1 MITNDRGDFYR
12 VYFFI
17 KGCGFMSTIAAIS
30 TAQGQGGIGVIRV
43 SGEDSFTIV
52 DKIFKSVSGKKIM
65 DIKGYTALFGHI
77 YNNEEVLDEAVVL
90 KYVAPKSFTGE
101 NVVEISCH
109 GGMYITKEVLNA
121 VIMSGASLAEPGEFT
136 KRAYLNG
143 KMDLTE
149 AESVMDIISA
159 KSKSA
164 ARAALFVKD
173 GALFKKSQQVKQLLL
188 DKAAHLSAWADYP
201 EEDIPEVTE
210 DSIMEAI
217 EESISILEKLLS
229 TYDMG
234 QVVKEGIDTVIVG
247 RPNAGK
253 STLMN
258 LLVGRE
264 KSIVTNIAGTTRDVV
279 EDTVLVGNVMLKL
292 SDTAGIRDTDNE
304 IEKIGVQKT
313 FDKINGAGLVIAL
326 FDNNE
331 ELNSEDIDLINKI
344 KDMPCI
350 AVINK
355 IDLED
360 KVDKKYI
367 TNNIE
372 NVVYISAKQQDNIDE
387 LKNMIEKI
395 AGTEDFDPSAGIV
408 ANERQRNAIRNAV
421 NSLYEAK
428 ESLAMGMTMD
438 AITVS
443 LQETIDYLLELT
455 GEKAGEEIVDSVF
468 HNFCVGK

>member
-1 MITNDRGDFYR
+1 
-12 VYFFI
+12 
-17 KGCGFMSTIAAIS
+17 MSTIAAIS

-43 SGEDSFTIV
+43 SGGQAFTIV

-121 VIMSGASLAEPGEFT
+121 VIMAGASLAEPGEFT

-201 EEDIPEVTE
+201 EEDIPEVSE

-234 QVVKEGIDTVIVG
+234 QVVKEGIDTVIAG

-367 TNNIE
+367 TDNID

-395 AGTEDFDPSAGIV
+395 AGTEDFDPSAGII
-408 ANERQRNAIRNAV
+408 ANERQRNAIRKAV

>member
-1 MITNDRGDFYR
+1 
-12 VYFFI
+12 
-17 KGCGFMSTIAAIS
+17 MSTIAAIS

-43 SGEDSFTIV
+43 SGEQAFTIV

-121 VIMSGASLAEPGEFT
+121 VIMAGASLAEPGEFT

-143 KMDLTE
+143 KVDLTE

-201 EEDIPEVTE
+201 EEDIPEVSE

-234 QVVKEGIDTVIVG
+234 QVVKEGIDTVIAG

-344 KDMPCI
+344 KNMPCI

-367 TNNIE
+367 TDNID

-395 AGTEDFDPSAGIV
+395 AGTEDFDPSAGII

>member
-1 MITNDRGDFYR
+1 
-12 VYFFI
+12 
-17 KGCGFMSTIAAIS
+17 MSTIAAIS

-43 SGEDSFTIV
+43 SGEQAFTIV

-201 EEDIPEVTE
+201 EEDIPEVSE

-234 QVVKEGIDTVIVG
+234 QVVKEGIDTVIAG

-331 ELNSEDIDLINKI
+331 VLNSEDIDLITKI

-367 TNNIE
+367 TDNIE

-395 AGTEDFDPSAGIV
+395 AGTEDFDPSAGII

>member
-1 MITNDRGDFYR
+1 
-12 VYFFI
+12 
-17 KGCGFMSTIAAIS
+17 MSTIAAIS

-43 SGEDSFTIV
+43 SGEQAFTIV
-52 DKIFKSVSGKKIM
+52 DKIFNSVSGKKIIN
-65 DIKGYTALFGHI
+65 IKGYTALFGHI

-121 VIMSGASLAEPGEFT
+121 VIMAGASLAEPGEFT

-201 EEDIPEVTE
+201 EEDIPEVSE

-234 QVVKEGIDTVIVG
+234 QVVKEGIDTVIAG

-367 TNNIE
+367 TDNID

-395 AGTEDFDPSAGIV
+395 AGTEDFDPSAGII

>member
-1 MITNDRGDFYR
+1 
-12 VYFFI
+12 
-17 KGCGFMSTIAAIS
+17 MSTIAAIS

-43 SGEDSFTIV
+43 SGEQAFTIV

-121 VIMSGASLAEPGEFT
+121 VIMAGASLAEPGEFT

-201 EEDIPEVTE
+201 EEDIPEVSE
-210 DSIMEAI
+210 ESIMEAI

-234 QVVKEGIDTVIVG
+234 QVVKEGIDTVIAG

-331 ELNSEDIDLINKI
+331 ALNSEDIDLINKI

-367 TNNIE
+367 TDNIE
-372 NVVYISAKQQDNIDE
+372 NVVYISAKQQDNIEE

-395 AGTEDFDPSAGIV
+395 AGTEDFDPSAGII

>member
-1 MITNDRGDFYR
+1 
-12 VYFFI
+12 
-17 KGCGFMSTIAAIS
+17 MSTIAAIS

-43 SGEDSFTIV
+43 SGEQAFTIV
-52 DKIFKSVSGKKIM
+52 NKIFKSVSGKKIM

-90 KYVAPKSFTGE
+90 KYIAPKSFTGE

-121 VIMSGASLAEPGEFT
+121 VIMAGASLAEPGEFT

-201 EEDIPEVTE
+201 EEDIPEVSE

-234 QVVKEGIDTVIVG
+234 QVVKEGIDTVIAG

-313 FDKINGAGLVIAL
+313 LDKINGAGLVIAL

-367 TNNIE
+367 TDNID

-395 AGTEDFDPSAGIV
+395 AGTEDFDPSAGII

>member
-1 MITNDRGDFYR
+1 
-12 VYFFI
+12 
-17 KGCGFMSTIAAIS
+17 MSTIAAIS

-43 SGEDSFTIV
+43 SGEQAFTIV

-90 KYVAPKSFTGE
+90 KYIAPKSFTGE

-121 VIMSGASLAEPGEFT
+121 VIMAGASLAEPGEFT

-164 ARAALFVKD
+164 VRAALFVKD

-201 EEDIPEVTE
+201 EEDIPEVSE

-234 QVVKEGIDTVIVG
+234 QVVKEGIDTVIAG

-313 FDKINGAGLVIAL
+313 LDKINGAGLVIAL

-367 TNNIE
+367 TDNID

-395 AGTEDFDPSAGIV
+395 AGTEDFDPSAGII

>member
-1 MITNDRGDFYR
+1 
-12 VYFFI
+12 
-17 KGCGFMSTIAAIS
+17 MSTIAAIS

-43 SGEDSFTIV
+43 SGEQAFTIV

-121 VIMSGASLAEPGEFT
+121 VIMAGASLAEPGEFT

-201 EEDIPEVTE
+201 EEDIPEVSE

-234 QVVKEGIDTVIVG
+234 QVVKEGIDTVIAG

-367 TNNIE
+367 TDNID

-395 AGTEDFDPSAGIV
+395 AGTEDFDPSAGII

-455 GEKAGEEIVDSVF
+455 GEKAGEEIVDLVF

>member
-1 MITNDRGDFYR
+1 
-12 VYFFI
+12 
-17 KGCGFMSTIAAIS
+17 MSTVAAIS

-43 SGEDSFTIV
+43 SGEQAFTIV
-52 DKIFKSVSGKKIM
+52 DKIFKSVGGKKIM

-121 VIMSGASLAEPGEFT
+121 VIMAGASLAEPGEFT

-217 EESISILEKLLS
+217 DESISILEKLLS

-234 QVVKEGIDTVIVG
+234 QVVKEGIDTVIAG

-331 ELNSEDIDLINKI
+331 VLNSEDIDLINKI

-367 TNNIE
+367 TDNIE

-387 LKNMIEKI
+387 LRNMIEKI
-395 AGTEDFDPSAGIV
+395 AGTEDFDPSAGII

>member
-12 VYFFI
+12 LYFLY
-17 KGCGFMSTIAAIS
+17 KVVVFMSTVAAIS

-43 SGEDSFTIV
+43 SGEQAFTIV

-121 VIMSGASLAEPGEFT
+121 VIMAGASLAEPGEFT

-201 EEDIPEVTE
+201 EEDIPEVSE

-234 QVVKEGIDTVIVG
+234 QVVKEGIDTVIAG

-360 KVDKKYI
+360 KVDKNYI
-367 TNNIE
+367 TDNIE
-372 NVVYISAKQQDNIDE
+372 NVVYISAKQQDNIEE

-395 AGTEDFDPSAGIV
+395 AGTEDFDPSTGII

>member
-1 MITNDRGDFYR
+1 
-12 VYFFI
+12 
-17 KGCGFMSTIAAIS
+17 MSTIAAIS

-43 SGEDSFTIV
+43 SGEQAFTIV

-65 DIKGYTALFGHI
+65 DITGYTALFGHI

-121 VIMSGASLAEPGEFT
+121 VIMAGASLAEPGEFT

-201 EEDIPEVTE
+201 EEDIPEVSE

-234 QVVKEGIDTVIVG
+234 QVVKEGIDTVIAG

-331 ELNSEDIDLINKI
+331 ELNNEDIDLINKI

-367 TNNIE
+367 TDNID

-395 AGTEDFDPSAGIV
+395 AGTEDFDPSAGII

>member
-1 MITNDRGDFYR
+1 
-12 VYFFI
+12 
-17 KGCGFMSTIAAIS
+17 MSTIAAIS

-43 SGEDSFTIV
+43 SGEQAFTIV

-121 VIMSGASLAEPGEFT
+121 VIMAGASLAEPGEFT

-234 QVVKEGIDTVIVG
+234 QVVKEGIDTVIAG

-367 TNNIE
+367 TDNIE

-395 AGTEDFDPSAGIV
+395 AGTEGFDPSAGII

>member
-1 MITNDRGDFYR
+1 
-12 VYFFI
+12 
-17 KGCGFMSTIAAIS
+17 MSTIAAIS

-234 QVVKEGIDTVIVG
+234 QVVKEGIDTVIAG

-360 KVDKKYI
+360 KVNKKYI
-367 TNNIE
+367 TDNIE
-372 NVVYISAKQQDNIDE
+372 DVVYISAKQQDNIDE

>member
-1 MITNDRGDFYR
+1 
-12 VYFFI
+12 
-17 KGCGFMSTIAAIS
+17 MSTIAAIS

-331 ELNSEDIDLINKI
+331 ELNSEDIDLINKV

-367 TNNIE
+367 TNNIK

-421 NSLYEAK
+421 NSLYESK

>member
-1 MITNDRGDFYR
+1 
-12 VYFFI
+12 
-17 KGCGFMSTIAAIS
+17 MSTIAAIS

-43 SGEDSFTIV
+43 SGEQAFTIV

-121 VIMSGASLAEPGEFT
+121 VIMAGASLAEAGEFT

-201 EEDIPEVTE
+201 EEDIPEVSE

-234 QVVKEGIDTVIVG
+234 QVVKEGIDTVIAG

-367 TNNIE
+367 TDNIE

-395 AGTEDFDPSAGIV
+395 AGTEDFDPSAGII

>member
-1 MITNDRGDFYR
+1 
-12 VYFFI
+12 
-17 KGCGFMSTIAAIS
+17 MSTIAAIS

-43 SGEDSFTIV
+43 SGEQAFTIV

-109 GGMYITKEVLNA
+109 GGMYITKEILNA
-121 VIMSGASLAEPGEFT
+121 VIMAGASLAEPGEFT

-201 EEDIPEVTE
+201 EEDIPEVSE

-234 QVVKEGIDTVIVG
+234 QVVKEGIDTVIAG

-367 TNNIE
+367 TDNID

-395 AGTEDFDPSAGIV
+395 AGTEDFDPSAGII
-408 ANERQRNAIRNAV
+408 ANERQKNAIRNAV

>member
-1 MITNDRGDFYR
+1 
-12 VYFFI
+12 
-17 KGCGFMSTIAAIS
+17 MSTIAAIS

-43 SGEDSFTIV
+43 SGEDAFTIV

-109 GGMYITKEVLNA
+109 GGMYITKEVLNV
-121 VIMSGASLAEPGEFT
+121 VIMAGASLAEPGEFT

-201 EEDIPEVTE
+201 EEDIPEVSE

-234 QVVKEGIDTVIVG
+234 QVVKEGIDTVIAG

-331 ELNSEDIDLINKI
+331 VLNSEDIDLINKI

-367 TNNIE
+367 TDNIE

-395 AGTEDFDPSAGIV
+395 AGTEDFDPSAGII

-421 NSLYEAK
+421 NSLHEAK

>member
-1 MITNDRGDFYR
+1 
-12 VYFFI
+12 
-17 KGCGFMSTIAAIS
+17 MSTIAAIS

-43 SGEDSFTIV
+43 SGEQAFTIV

-121 VIMSGASLAEPGEFT
+121 VIMAGASLAEPGEFT

-201 EEDIPEVTE
+201 EEDIPEVSE

-234 QVVKEGIDTVIVG
+234 QVVKEGIDTVIAG

-313 FDKINGAGLVIAL
+313 FDKINGAGLVVAL

-331 ELNSEDIDLINKI
+331 VLNSEDIDLINKI

-395 AGTEDFDPSAGIV
+395 AGTEDFDPSAGII

-455 GEKAGEEIVDSVF
+455 GEKAGEEIVVSVF

>member
-1 MITNDRGDFYR
+1 
-12 VYFFI
+12 
-17 KGCGFMSTIAAIS
+17 MSTIAAIS

-43 SGEDSFTIV
+43 SGEQAFTIV
-52 DKIFKSVSGKKIM
+52 DKIFKSVSGKKII

-121 VIMSGASLAEPGEFT
+121 VIMAGASLAEPGEFT

-201 EEDIPEVTE
+201 EEDIPEVSE

-234 QVVKEGIDTVIVG
+234 QVVKEGIDTVIAG

-331 ELNSEDIDLINKI
+331 VLNSEDIDLINKI

-367 TNNIE
+367 TDNIE

-395 AGTEDFDPSAGIV
+395 AGTEDFDPSAGII

-428 ESLAMGMTMD
+428 ESLAIGMTMD

>member
-1 MITNDRGDFYR
+1 
-12 VYFFI
+12 
-17 KGCGFMSTIAAIS
+17 MSTIAAIS

-234 QVVKEGIDTVIVG
+234 QVVKEGIDTVIAG

-372 NVVYISAKQQDNIDE
+372 NVVYISAKQQYNIDE

-395 AGTEDFDPSAGIV
+395 AGTEDFDPSTGIV

>member
-1 MITNDRGDFYR
+1 
-12 VYFFI
+12 
-17 KGCGFMSTIAAIS
+17 MSTIAAIS

-65 DIKGYTALFGHI
+65 EIKGYTALFGHI

-121 VIMSGASLAEPGEFT
+121 VIIAGASLAEPGEFT

-201 EEDIPEVTE
+201 EEDIPEVSE

-234 QVVKEGIDTVIVG
+234 QVVKEGIDTVIAG

-367 TNNIE
+367 TDNID

-395 AGTEDFDPSAGIV
+395 AGTEDFDPSAGII

>member
-1 MITNDRGDFYR
+1 
-12 VYFFI
+12 
-17 KGCGFMSTIAAIS
+17 MSIIAAIS

-43 SGEDSFTIV
+43 SGEQAFTIV

-121 VIMSGASLAEPGEFT
+121 VIMAGASLAEPGEFT

-201 EEDIPEVTE
+201 EEDIPEVSE

-234 QVVKEGIDTVIVG
+234 QVVKEGIDTVIAG

-367 TNNIE
+367 TDNIE

-395 AGTEDFDPSAGIV
+395 AGTEDFDPSAGII

>member
-1 MITNDRGDFYR
+1 
-12 VYFFI
+12 
-17 KGCGFMSTIAAIS
+17 MSTIAAIS

-43 SGEDSFTIV
+43 SGEQAFTIV

-121 VIMSGASLAEPGEFT
+121 VIMAGASLAEPGEFT

-173 GALFKKSQQVKQLLL
+173 GALFKKSQQIKQLLL

-201 EEDIPEVTE
+201 EEDIPEVSE
-210 DSIMEAI
+210 DSIMEAM

-234 QVVKEGIDTVIVG
+234 QVVKEGIDTVIAG

-331 ELNSEDIDLINKI
+331 VLNSEDIDLINKI

-367 TNNIE
+367 TDNIE

-395 AGTEDFDPSAGIV
+395 AGTEDFDPSAGII

>member
-1 MITNDRGDFYR
+1 
-12 VYFFI
+12 
-17 KGCGFMSTIAAIS
+17 MSTIAAIS

-164 ARAALFVKD
+164 AKAALFVKD

-234 QVVKEGIDTVIVG
+234 QVVKEGIDTVIAG

-279 EDTVLVGNVMLKL
+279 EDTVLVGNVMLNL

-395 AGTEDFDPSAGIV
+395 AGTEDFDPSTGIV

>member
-1 MITNDRGDFYR
+1 
-12 VYFFI
+12 
-17 KGCGFMSTIAAIS
+17 MSTIAAIS

-234 QVVKEGIDTVIVG
+234 QVVKEGIDTVIAG

-264 KSIVTNIAGTTRDVV
+264 KSIVTKIAGTTRDVV

-304 IEKIGVQKT
+304 IEKIGVQRT

>member
-1 MITNDRGDFYR
+1 
-12 VYFFI
+12 
-17 KGCGFMSTIAAIS
+17 MSTIAAIS

-65 DIKGYTALFGHI
+65 DIKGYSALFGHI

-201 EEDIPEVTE
+201 EDDIPEVTE

>member
-1 MITNDRGDFYR
+1 
-12 VYFFI
+12 
-17 KGCGFMSTIAAIS
+17 MSTIAAIS

-43 SGEDSFTIV
+43 SGEQAFTIV

-121 VIMSGASLAEPGEFT
+121 VIMAGASLAEPGEFT

-201 EEDIPEVTE
+201 EEDIPEVSE

-234 QVVKEGIDTVIVG
+234 QVVKEGIDTVIAG

-367 TNNIE
+367 TDNIE

-395 AGTEDFDPSAGIV
+395 AGTEGFDPSAGII

>member
-1 MITNDRGDFYR
+1 
-12 VYFFI
+12 
-17 KGCGFMSTIAAIS
+17 MSTVAAIS

-43 SGEDSFTIV
+43 SGEQAFTIV

-121 VIMSGASLAEPGEFT
+121 VIMAGASLAEPGEFT

-201 EEDIPEVTE
+201 EEDIPEVSE

-234 QVVKEGIDTVIVG
+234 QVVKEGIDTVIAG

-360 KVDKKYI
+360 KVDKNYI
-367 TNNIE
+367 TDNIE
-372 NVVYISAKQQDNIDE
+372 NVVYISAKQQDNIEE

-395 AGTEDFDPSAGIV
+395 AGTEDFDPSTGII

>member
-1 MITNDRGDFYR
+1 
-12 VYFFI
+12 
-17 KGCGFMSTIAAIS
+17 MSTIAAIS

>member
-1 MITNDRGDFYR
+1 
-12 VYFFI
+12 
-17 KGCGFMSTIAAIS
+17 MSTIAAIS

-164 ARAALFVKD
+164 AKAALFVKD

-234 QVVKEGIDTVIVG
+234 QVVKEGIDTVIAG

-367 TNNIE
+367 TNNIK

-443 LQETIDYLLELT
+443 LQETIDCLLELT

>member
-1 MITNDRGDFYR
+1 
-12 VYFFI
+12 
-17 KGCGFMSTIAAIS
+17 MSTVAAIS

-90 KYVAPKSFTGE
+90 KYIAPKSFTGE

-121 VIMSGASLAEPGEFT
+121 VIMAGASLAEPGEFT

-164 ARAALFVKD
+164 ARAALFVKE

-201 EEDIPEVTE
+201 EEDIPEVSE

-217 EESISILEKLLS
+217 DESISILEKLLS

-234 QVVKEGIDTVIVG
+234 QVVKEGIDTVIAG

-331 ELNSEDIDLINKI
+331 KLNSEDIDLINKI
-344 KDMPCI
+344 KEMPCI

-367 TNNIE
+367 TDNID

-395 AGTEDFDPSAGIV
+395 AGTEDFDPSAGII

-443 LQETIDYLLELT
+443 LQETIEYLLELT

>member
-1 MITNDRGDFYR
+1 
-12 VYFFI
+12 
-17 KGCGFMSTIAAIS
+17 MSTIAAIS

-234 QVVKEGIDTVIVG
+234 QVVKEGIDTVIAG

-313 FDKINGAGLVIAL
+313 FDKLNGAGLVIAL

-350 AVINK
+350 AAINK

-367 TNNIE
+367 TDNIE

>member
-1 MITNDRGDFYR
+1 
-12 VYFFI
+12 
-17 KGCGFMSTIAAIS
+17 MSTIAAIS

-43 SGEDSFTIV
+43 SGEQAFTIV
-52 DKIFKSVSGKKIM
+52 DKIFKSVSGKKII

-121 VIMSGASLAEPGEFT
+121 VIMAGASLAEPGEFT

-201 EEDIPEVTE
+201 EEDIPEVSE

-234 QVVKEGIDTVIVG
+234 QVVKEGIDTVIAG

-313 FDKINGAGLVIAL
+313 LDKINGAGLVIAL

-331 ELNSEDIDLINKI
+331 VLNSEDIDLINKI

-367 TNNIE
+367 TDNIE
-372 NVVYISAKQQDNIDE
+372 NVVYISAKQQDNIDK

-395 AGTEDFDPSAGIV
+395 AGTEDFDPSAGII

>member
-1 MITNDRGDFYR
+1 
-12 VYFFI
+12 
-17 KGCGFMSTIAAIS
+17 MSTIAAIS

-43 SGEDSFTIV
+43 SGEQAFTIV

-101 NVVEISCH
+101 SVVEISCH

-121 VIMSGASLAEPGEFT
+121 VIMAGASLAEPGEFT

-201 EEDIPEVTE
+201 EEDIPEVSE

-234 QVVKEGIDTVIVG
+234 QVVKEGIDTVIAG

-355 IDLED
+355 IDLGD

-367 TNNIE
+367 TDNID

-395 AGTEDFDPSAGIV
+395 AGTEDFDPSAGII

>member
-1 MITNDRGDFYR
+1 
-12 VYFFI
+12 
-17 KGCGFMSTIAAIS
+17 MSTIAAIS

-43 SGEDSFTIV
+43 SGEQAFTIV

-121 VIMSGASLAEPGEFT
+121 VIMAGASLAEPGEFT

-201 EEDIPEVTE
+201 EEDIPEVSE

-234 QVVKEGIDTVIVG
+234 QVVKEGIDTVIAG

-344 KDMPCI
+344 KDIPCI

-367 TNNIE
+367 TDNID
-372 NVVYISAKQQDNIDE
+372 NVVYISAKQQDNIDK

-395 AGTEDFDPSAGIV
+395 AGTEDFDPSAGII

>member
-1 MITNDRGDFYR
+1 
-12 VYFFI
+12 
-17 KGCGFMSTIAAIS
+17 MSTIAAIS

-121 VIMSGASLAEPGEFT
+121 VIMAGASLAEPGEFT

-201 EEDIPEVTE
+201 EEDIPEVSE

-217 EESISILEKLLS
+217 EEGISILEKLLS

-234 QVVKEGIDTVIVG
+234 QVVKEGIDTVIAG

-367 TNNIE
+367 TDNID

-395 AGTEDFDPSAGIV
+395 AGTEDFDPSAGII